1 MFRTPRG
8 YGALDWYRKRHGR
21 RMHVDDRRSRYLVET
36 HWLEDHLEEADLR
49 VLDCTVF
56 LRPVEGGGVRPESG
70 RAQWEQSHIPGAGF
84 ADLPGELS
92 DRSTNLPVM
101 MPPAEQFAEVMGRY
115 GVGNDSR
122 VVLYDAGSNT
132 WAARLWWMF
141 RAFGF
146 DRAAI
151 LNGGW
156 KKWTAEKR
164 PTASGVG
171 SPRKRAVFTPR
182 TQGGLIAGWREVQES
197 LAKPDVRLV
206 NALSAE
212 EHTGNITRV
221 ARPGHIPGSVNVPA
235 GALMDPANNVY
246 LDSGRMRTVF
256 ERAGVSGNRRVIA
269 YCGGGIAAC
278 TDAFALT
285 LIGADDVAVYDGS
298 LVEWSARPEL
308 PMET

>member
-1 MFRTPRG
+1 
-8 YGALDWYRKRHGR
+8 
-21 RMHVDDRRSRYLVET
+21 VNDRRSRYLVET
-36 HWLEDHLEEADLR
+36 QWLQDHLADPDLR

-84 ADLPGELS
+84 ADLLGDLS
-92 DRSTNLPVM
+92 DRTTHLPVM
-101 MPPAEQFAEVMGRY
+101 MPPAAQFAEAMGRY

-122 VVLYDAGSNT
+122 VVLYDTGVNM

-151 LNGGW
+151 LDGGW
-156 KKWTAEKR
+156 KKWTAERR
-164 PTASGVG
+164 PVSSGAE
-171 SPRKRAVFTPR
+171 SPPPRARFTPR
-182 TQGGLIAGWREVQES
+182 AQDALIADWREVHAALNQTG
-197 LAKPDVRLV
+197 VRLI

-212 EHTGNITRV
+212 EHSGKVTRV
-221 ARPGHIPGSVNVPA
+221 SRPGHIPGSANVPA
-235 GALMDPANNVY
+235 GSLVDPVTNVY
-246 LDSGRMRTVF
+246 LDDEALRKAFDRSGASGASRT
-256 ERAGVSGNRRVIA
+256 IT

-285 LIGADDVAVYDGS
+285 LLGADNVAVYDGS
-298 LVEWSARPEL
+298 LVDWSSRTEL
-308 PMET
+308 PMETGSTSQ

>member
-1 MFRTPRG
+1 
-8 YGALDWYRKRHGR
+8 
-21 RMHVDDRRSRYLVET
+21 VDDRRSRYLVDT
-36 HWLEDHLEEADLR
+36 QWLEDHLEDADLR

-84 ADLPGELS
+84 ADLPGELA
-92 DRSTNLPVM
+92 DRSTSLPVM
-101 MPPAEQFAEVMGRY
+101 MPPAEQFAEVMAGY
-115 GVGNDSR
+115 GVGDDSR
-122 VVLYDAGSNT
+122 VVLYDAGANT

-151 LNGGW
+151 LDGGW
-156 KKWTAEKR
+156 KKWTAENR
-164 PTASGVG
+164 PTASGPG
-171 SPRKRAVFTPR
+171 SPRARAVFTPHAR
-182 TQGGLIAGWREVQES
+182 SGLIAGWREVQES
-197 LAKPDVRLV
+197 LARPDVRLV

-212 EHTGNITRV
+212 EHAGKITRV
-221 ARPGHIPGSVNVPA
+221 ARPGHIPGSANVPA
-235 GALMDPANNVY
+235 GALVDPATNVY
-246 LDSGRMRTVF
+246 LDSATMRGVF
-256 ERAGVSGNRRVIA
+256 EKAGVSGNRRVIA

-298 LVEWSARPEL
+298 LVEWSAKPEL